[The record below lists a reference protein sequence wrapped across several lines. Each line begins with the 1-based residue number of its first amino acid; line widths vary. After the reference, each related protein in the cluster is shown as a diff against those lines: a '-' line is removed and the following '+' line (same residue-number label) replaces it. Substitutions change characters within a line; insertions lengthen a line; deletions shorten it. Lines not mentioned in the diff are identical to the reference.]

1 MILPQ
6 NKTKKQIQITTPLQY
21 LTDFN
26 PDDKPWDTHKDQS
39 RDVSGIYKTI
49 DEFESYAVRMH
60 DCGGLLGFGWSNDV
74 ATGESKLRLRE
85 AHFCRCRYCPVCQ
98 WRRALMWQAR
108 FYQALPEIVESHKSA
123 RWVFLTLT
131 IRNCEITD
139 LGATLTEMNAA
150 FKKLKDRKEF
160 KPVLG
165 WVRTT
170 EVTRG
175 FDGSAHPHF
184 HTLMMVPS
192 YFFTSGYV
200 KQARWVEVWA
210 ECLRVNYL
218 PSVDIRTV
226 KPKASKGN
234 VEVGFAEH
242 LQAAVSETL
251 KYAVKPSDMVADPA
265 WFLELT
271 KQSHKRRFVAT
282 GGVLKDILK
291 IADETDADLSL
302 ADSDNL
308 GEDDGSRIA
317 FDWASEKKKYKRTP
331 KHDTTKTSP
340 D

>member
-6 NKTKKQIQITTPLQY
+6 NKTKKQMQIITPLQY
-21 LTDFN
+21 LTDYN
-26 PDDKPWDTHKDQS
+26 PNDKPWDTHKDQS

-74 ATGESKLRLRE
+74 TSGESKLRLRE

-131 IRNCEITD
+131 IRNCEITG

-160 KPVLG
+160 KSVLG

-175 FDGSAHPHF
+175 ADGSAHPHF
-184 HTLMMVPS
+184 HVLMMVPS
-192 YFFTSGYV
+192 YFFTSAYV

-226 KPKASKGN
+226 KPKACKENLES
-234 VEVGFAEH
+234 GFAEH

-291 IADETDADLSL
+291 IADETDADLAL
-302 ADSDNL
+302 ADSDKL
-308 GEDDGSRIA
+308 AEDDGSRIA

-331 KHDTTKTSP
+331 KHDKTKTSP
-340 D
+340 N